1 MSIRVWLAV
10 LWLLALAVLL
20 WWAFGVR
27 ASAVVA
33 GLVAAAGLIVAVAP
47 YLKRPTGFATPPP
60 TFCCS
65 GCKRRG
71 RQDTGREV
79 LFGVAGVVGLS
90 GGGFGERSPRRAASR
105 RA

>member
-33 GLVAAAGLIVAVAP
+33 GLVAAAGLIVAVAQ
-47 YLKRPTGFATPPP
+47 YLKRPTGLATAPD
-60 TFCCS
+60 TLSCS
-65 GCKRRG
+65 GCKRRD
-71 RQDTGREV
+71 RQIRWREILV
-79 LFGVAGVVGLS
+79 GIAGVVGV
-90 GGGFGERSPRRAASR
+90 AAGILATSSQGR
-105 RA
+105 PP